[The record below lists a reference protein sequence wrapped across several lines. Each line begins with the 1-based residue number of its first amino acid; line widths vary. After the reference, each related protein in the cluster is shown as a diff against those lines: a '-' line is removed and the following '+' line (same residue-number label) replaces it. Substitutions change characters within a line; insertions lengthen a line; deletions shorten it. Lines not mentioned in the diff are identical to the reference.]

1 MSYFTHES
9 RSLARVVAVIL
20 TEKGGFQLQPRL
32 VLVDDVDFEF
42 DAILRG
48 PSDSEGLV
56 VVMQADEGRVP
67 MALSLIR
74 AMSQLMLRSGSMRP
88 LTLVL
93 LSQIQD
99 PVILRE
105 LPRSVGSSASAATMT
120 VPCFATCSPCFRSC
134 SQSLKGRRPMSQRCF
149 ECMDNTSDPFVSCL
163 LAAARRGESAVEE
176 EVIKA
181 VNAAIDEALAEKPK

>member
-1 MSYFTHES
+1 
-9 RSLARVVAVIL
+9 
-20 TEKGGFQLQPRL
+20 
-32 VLVDDVDFEF
+32 
-42 DAILRG
+42 
-48 PSDSEGLV
+48 
-56 VVMQADEGRVP
+56 

-134 SQSLKGRRPMSQRCF
+134 SQSLKGRRPMSQRRF
-149 ECMDNTSDPFVSCL
+149 EVHWATPPIHSSRACSQQQGVASRL
-163 LAAARRGESAVEE
+163 LR
-176 EVIKA
+176 K
-181 VNAAIDEALAEKPK
+181 K